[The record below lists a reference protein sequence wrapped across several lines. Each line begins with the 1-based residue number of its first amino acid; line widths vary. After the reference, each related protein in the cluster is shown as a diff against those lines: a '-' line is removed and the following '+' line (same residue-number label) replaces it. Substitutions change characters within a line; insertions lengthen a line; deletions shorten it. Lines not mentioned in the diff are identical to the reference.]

1 VRRGRPW
8 TERDLR
14 ILRARYGAHGAT
26 ALARVLDRSPG
37 SVRSKASALGLQYG
51 AISTGI
57 SIADVASAAGVSRT
71 SARKAA
77 RRADVLRSMGDALR
91 AVHVVPEEWAEEYIA
106 SVEARRAARPLLDH
120 HYDVTKV
127 ASLFGVTTDTLY
139 RWLKG
144 VGVGASVLENVR
156 RHRAPGDTGGKWL
169 FNPYDIELALREYRR
184 RQ

>member
-1 VRRGRPW
+1 MRRTRPW
-8 TERDLR
+8 TERDVR

-26 ALARVLDRSPG
+26 ALARVLDRTVH
-37 SVRSKASALGLQYG
+37 SVRNKASELGIEYG
-51 AISTGI
+51 VISTGI
-57 SIADVASAAGVSRT
+57 SIADVAAAAGVSRT

-77 RRADVLRSMGDALR
+77 RRADVLRSMGDSMR
-91 AVHVVPEEWAEEYIA
+91 AVHVVPEEWAQEYIA

-120 HYDVTKV
+120 HYDVPKV

-144 VGVGASVLENVR
+144 VGVGADVMEGVR